1 MGSFD
6 AAEIFELIDLH
17 LLDKLSSLF
26 GRENI
31 TLYRDDRRAAVLI
44 VAVALYWI
52 KWGRISLLYLRMR
65 DYQ

>member
-31 TLYRDDRRAAVLI
+31 TLYRNDRRAVILI

-52 KWGRISLLYLRMR
+52 K
-65 DYQ
+65 